1 MKTARRLDLAR
12 ILPLLRCP
20 ATGAELNITPS
31 GRLVTAD
38 GEHSYPILDG
48 VPALIDPSKS
58 LFASE
63 AASGDDANGGR
74 ETPRARANR
83 ALWALGRRVVPSVSL
98 NVRADRNLRAF
109 GRLLTAGDGSRPKRL
124 LIVAGAIEGTGVGE
138 LLDDPRIE
146 CFETDVVLGARTQI
160 LADAHDLPFA
170 DGVFDG
176 VLCQGV
182 LTCVSDPV
190 RVVAEVHRVLAPGGL
205 VYSETAFLQGVCM
218 GAYDFTRW
226 THVGH
231 RRLFRWFD
239 EVNSGV
245 QCGPGM
251 ALSWGIVWF
260 LMSLTGR
267 SRVARQVVRA
277 VSPFF
282 VFWLKYLD
290 RFLIEQPGSFDAASG
305 TYFMGRR
312 RATPVA
318 DAEVVRG
325 YRGAIRTEWLDER
338 DPTGV

>member
-190 RVVAEVHRVLAPGGL
+190 RVVAEVHRVLAPGAGSSTPRPPSCRASAW
-205 VYSETAFLQGVCM
+205 VPTTSRGGPTSGIGGSSAGS
-218 GAYDFTRW
+218 TRS
-226 THVGH
+226 T
-231 RRLFRWFD
+231 
-239 EVNSGV
+239 
-245 QCGPGM
+245 
-251 ALSWGIVWF
+251 
-260 LMSLTGR
+260 
-267 SRVARQVVRA
+267 
-277 VSPFF
+277 
-282 VFWLKYLD
+282 
-290 RFLIEQPGSFDAASG
+290 PGSNADPGWRSHGASSG
-305 TYFMGRR
+305 S
-312 RATPVA
+312 
-318 DAEVVRG
+318 
-325 YRGAIRTEWLDER
+325 
-338 DPTGV
+338 

>member
-138 LLDDPRIE
+138 LPTTLASSASRP
-146 CFETDVVLGARTQI
+146 TWSSARALRSSPT
-160 LADAHDLPFA
+160 HT
-170 DGVFDG
+170 
-176 VLCQGV
+176 
-182 LTCVSDPV
+182 TCPSP
-190 RVVAEVHRVLAPGGL
+190 
-205 VYSETAFLQGVCM
+205 TASST
-218 GAYDFTRW
+218 A
-226 THVGH
+226 
-231 RRLFRWFD
+231 
-239 EVNSGV
+239 S
-245 QCGPGM
+245 
-251 ALSWGIVWF
+251 S
-260 LMSLTGR
+260 
-267 SRVARQVVRA
+267 AR
-277 VSPFF
+277 
-282 VFWLKYLD
+282 
-290 RFLIEQPGSFDAASG
+290 GC
-305 TYFMGRR
+305 
-312 RATPVA
+312 
-318 DAEVVRG
+318 
-325 YRGAIRTEWLDER
+325 
-338 DPTGV
+338 